1 MSDASSPSS
10 SIRAIVTG
18 HTRGLGEALAA
29 ALLARGIAVLGIS
42 RNRHATLAP
51 RGDATF
57 DEVELDLS
65 NVEHI
70 AQWLGGDHLQR
81 FIGDVQRVVLFNNAG
96 TVQPIGPL
104 EVQDPS
110 AVAQSVILNV
120 AAPMMLSTAF
130 ATASV
135 NAADRRIVH
144 ISSGAARNAYAGW
157 SVYCATKAA
166 LDHHARSVALD
177 ASRALRICSLAP
189 GTLDTDMQAE
199 LRESTADRFPM
210 RERFV
215 EYKRTGKLTT
225 PHDAAVKTIDY
236 VLSDAFGTIPT
247 ADLRELP

>member
-1 MSDASSPSS
+1 MSNASSPSS

-18 HTRGLGEALAA
+18 HTRGFGEALAG
-29 ALLARGIAVLGIS
+29 ALLERGVSVLGLS
-42 RNRHATLAP
+42 RNRHAALAS

-57 DEVELDLS
+57 DQVELDLS
-65 NVEHI
+65 SVEAI
-70 AQWLGGDHLQR
+70 AQWLGGDHLRR
-81 FIGDVQRVVLFNNAG
+81 FIGDAQRVVLFNNAG

-104 EVQDPS
+104 DVQDPS

-130 ATASV
+130 ATASAG
-135 NAADRRIVH
+135 AADRRIVH
-144 ISSGAARNAYAGW
+144 LSSGAARNAYAGW

-166 LDHHARSVALD
+166 LDHHARAVALD
-177 ASRALRICSLAP
+177 ANRALRICSVAP

-199 LRESTADRFPM
+199 LRESTAERFPM

-215 EYKRTGKLTT
+215 EYKRTGKLTS
-225 PHDAAVKTIDY
+225 PHDAAVKMMDY
-236 VLSDAFGTIPT
+236 VFSDAFGTTPT